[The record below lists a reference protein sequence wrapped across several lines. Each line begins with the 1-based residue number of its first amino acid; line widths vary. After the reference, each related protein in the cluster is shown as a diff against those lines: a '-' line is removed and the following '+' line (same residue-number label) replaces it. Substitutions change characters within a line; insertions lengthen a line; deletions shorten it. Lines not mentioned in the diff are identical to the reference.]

1 MYEKHN
7 WEKGEVIASELLN
20 NIEIGIEKYSN
31 DLTTHTENSDIH
43 ITELDRISWD
53 AKLQAS
59 DIANYITRTDFT
71 KFLSGK
77 EITVDGNVNFIGKVK
92 GSVVENPHSAYFSQ
106 TADVP
111 NPPINTGEIST
122 ANYTNI
128 ATNDGKL
135 IAPSVNVATRRVSLV
150 AQFDVVSDIDRNN
163 PGLFDALGATTQSQ
177 KVAITRKL
185 VAGTIRPVAYAYGSG
200 ASTTTPGTSRSQ
212 INMQIHSGV
221 SWEGG
226 AINTTSKT
234 AMLEYKNQ
242 TGQRVQDDG
251 CVYVV
256 LYAPPSDGVV
266 PSIIN
271 IDQVYLEYQINFKM
285 SDVFVAKNDQ
295 FTPALIV
302 AATAGSDDLNNYTKA
317 GYYLCRT
324 SVYATNVLNTPV
336 NIALRLEVQELVSS
350 GDSPGVNQ
358 LLTTYHTSNTSFKRF
373 SRNLYNG
380 TWSEWR
386 EIPFVDQVQMSKVTA
401 DDRNSL
407 FKAGDNDTIL
417 GKIVEIGAG
426 VYNGEGTGK
435 TSDSP
440 NANNVRLMV
449 NMVVPSAGSVIAI
462 DSQGNLF
469 TRAVS
474 GSAWRGEWQPMIS
487 KVVFDELE
495 KRLAALEEKTK

>member
-163 PGLFDALGATTQSQ
+163 PGLFDALGATTQSI
-177 KVAITRKL
+177 KKL
-185 VAGTIRPVAYAYGSG
+185 LLLVNLLTGTIRPVAYAMV
-200 ASTTTPGTSRSQ
+200 AVLVLRRQ
-212 INMQIHSGV
+212 VHHDHRVNMQIHS
-221 SWEGG
+221 
-226 AINTTSKT
+226 
-234 AMLEYKNQ
+234 
-242 TGQRVQDDG
+242 R
-251 CVYVV
+251 C
-256 LYAPPSDGVV
+256 
-266 PSIIN
+266 
-271 IDQVYLEYQINFKM
+271 
-285 SDVFVAKNDQ
+285 
-295 FTPALIV
+295 
-302 AATAGSDDLNNYTKA
+302 
-317 GYYLCRT
+317 
-324 SVYATNVLNTPV
+324 
-336 NIALRLEVQELVSS
+336 
-350 GDSPGVNQ
+350 
-358 LLTTYHTSNTSFKRF
+358 
-373 SRNLYNG
+373 
-380 TWSEWR
+380 
-386 EIPFVDQVQMSKVTA
+386 
-401 DDRNSL
+401 
-407 FKAGDNDTIL
+407 IL
-417 GKIVEIGAG
+417 GKE
-426 VYNGEGTGK
+426 
-435 TSDSP
+435 D
-440 NANNVRLMV
+440 
-449 NMVVPSAGSVIAI
+449 
-462 DSQGNLF
+462 
-469 TRAVS
+469 
-474 GSAWRGEWQPMIS
+474 WQSIQHDQDYFAR
-487 KVVFDELE
+487 V
-495 KRLAALEEKTK
+495 